1 MRGLDI
7 SSNFSLHFGA
17 RGALPLGPATYRS
30 TAAAAAATTAG
41 PLPTLLLLLPFMTL
55 AAGIRVSSCVN
66 AECPDMC
73 CRMFPHV
80 VHLSRNFSLHLC
92 ARKLLHNVI
101 SQKISRNLQRGFTKL
116 LKEICGGSARNLR
129 PRQVTGHKLTASQ
142 PHSLTKPHSV
152 TGLQI
157 TPHSRTKPHSLTGLH
172 IAVHNIPTSAWTR
185 GLHASY
191 GFV

>member
-1 MRGLDI
+1 MGVSGFAIFFTKFAGPLSAAKFERNLRGLDI

-73 CRMFPHV
+73 CRMCPHV

-129 PRQVTGHKLTASQ
+129 PRQCPTPLYGRE
-142 PHSLTKPHSV
+142 PSLA
-152 TGLQI
+152 L
-157 TPHSRTKPHSLTGLH
+157 
-172 IAVHNIPTSAWTR
+172 R
-185 GLHASY
+185 GIMK
-191 GFV
+191 